1 MSRCLNDVL
10 RGEIGQGICLKG
22 SKLGGK
28 KGTNLKIEIKIKKMG
43 FYGSLI
49 DIENRLVVA
58 KEEEG

>member
-1 MSRCLNDVL
+1 ML